1 MAIMKISDVSNRQIP
16 AQPWTD
22 GEKIPWNEPGF
33 SKRMLKEHLSQDHDA
48 ASRRLEIVNQQ
59 VEYCEQLLRGETGSR
74 VSSIWRADRVYTLTS
89 LHGAATAH
97 PESTSHRRRL
107 NGQIRPL

>member
-59 VEYCEQLLRGETGSR
+59 VEYCEQLLRGETGSAYPR
-74 VSSIWRADRVYTLTS
+74 SGVRTGSTLSRAC
-89 LHGAATAH
+89 TARPQH
-97 PESTSHRRRL
+97 TRNRL
-107 NGQIRPL
+107 LAGVD